1 VLANYII
8 AYGGDR
14 VNKTWRWRQP
24 IIKFV
29 IDPSRY
35 RRKQLKKPPD
45 PIQRSKY
52 AQELWNIGAGWS
64 DE

>member
-1 VLANYII
+1 M
-8 AYGGDR
+8 
-14 VNKTWRWRQP
+14 NKTWRWRRP

-35 RRKQLKKPPD
+35 RRKQLKKPPR
-45 PIQRSKY
+45 PIKRSYY
-52 AQELWNIGAGWS
+52 AQELWNEGAGWF